1 MKMDHIPP
9 DAYDSHPHSLI
20 HQTSGGISWVSA
32 YQQSGHASRPER
44 LTPGHRRKCN
54 KPLSCSI
61 DHKPH
66 LQQVL
71 RGVDRP
77 NNTEASSVSPWMTT
91 GILQTIHPSFPRLPF
106 PPVLSLLSHS
116 LPHSCSS
123 CHSQQAA
130 SNGLSMLHSPVGT
143 FGTN

>member
-1 MKMDHIPP
+1 MIPTHTHSFTKP
-9 DAYDSHPHSLI
+9 QEVSPGSQRTNSQAMHPGL
-20 HQTSGGISWVSA
+20 
-32 YQQSGHASRPER
+32 RR

-91 GILQTIHPSFPRLPF
+91 GILQTVHPSFPRLPF

-143 FGTN
+143 SGTN